1 MEAGKRGRNG
11 HTNEAFRCRL
21 ASTDSRS
28 RVFKV
33 VDNSQSRIVKVATG
47 LSQCNGTRGAVNELS
62 AELILKGGDLF
73 ADGRLTNSTFLCDS
87 GEAPFFYHSDENLHC
102 IESIHTDV
110 RIPLWNG

>member
-33 VDNSQSRIVKVATG
+33 VDNSQSRIVKVATC

-87 GEAPFFYHSDENLHC
+87 GEAPFFSYADENLHC
-102 IESIHTDV
+102 IEFVHDTLPV
-110 RIPLWNG
+110 PLRN